1 MFKTGFKKS
10 LQIFT
15 SLGYLLLPGTC
26 ILCQAPSKRSLDLCL
41 ACEHELPTL
50 GNNCPQCALP
60 LETHSIQ
67 LTCGQCLQHPPE
79 FDRLQA
85 LYPYQMPI
93 ARLINDLK
101 FHERLANAQIL
112 GMLFAQKMESVYSIS
127 PSPCPLPQVVEG
139 KLEDKPDVIIPVPLH
154 KKRLQ
159 ERGYNQAL
167 ELARPISKILNIP
180 INYQLCQRIR
190 NTQHQMGSSADERRK
205 NLRGAFCVLGTAPT
219 HVAIIDDVFTTG
231 STVNELARCL
241 RTAGAQ
247 KIDVWTVARTILK

>member
-1 MFKTGFKKS
+1 MFKNKLKTS
-10 LQIFT
+10 LQIF
-15 SLGYLLLPGTC
+15 SKLGYRLLPSTC
-26 ILCQAPSKRSLDLCL
+26 ILCQAPSQRCLDLCL
-41 ACEHELPTL
+41 DCERELPTL
-50 GNNCPQCALP
+50 GNNCQQCALP
-60 LETHSIQ
+60 LETDSMQ
-67 LTCGQCLQHPPE
+67 LTCGQCLQQAPA
-79 FDRLQA
+79 FDRLIA

-101 FHERLANAQIL
+101 YHERLANAQVL
-112 GMLFAQKMESVYSIS
+112 GTLLAQQLVGAHCVRPHLGHAQRAPTIVSN
-127 PSPCPLPQVVEG
+127 PLPNI
-139 KLEDKPDVIIPVPLH
+139 IIPVPLH

-167 ELARPISKILNIP
+167 ELARPISKILDIP

-190 NTQHQMGSSADERRK
+190 NTEHQTISNAEERRK
-205 NLRGAFCVLGTAPT
+205 NLRGAFCAVNTVPA

-247 KIDVWTVARTILK
+247 KVEVWTIARTVLK

>member
-1 MFKTGFKKS
+1 MFKNALKTS
-10 LQIFT
+10 LQIFRT
-15 SLGYLLLPGTC
+15 LGYRLLPGTC
-26 ILCQAPSKRSLDLCL
+26 ILCHAPSKRYLDLCL
-41 ACEHELPTL
+41 DCEQELPTL
-50 GNNCPQCALP
+50 GNNCQQCALP
-60 LETHSIQ
+60 LETDSMQ
-67 LTCGQCLQHPPE
+67 LTCGQCLQQPPA
-79 FDRLQA
+79 FDRLIA

-101 FHERLANAQIL
+101 YHERMANAQVL
-112 GMLFAQKMESVYSIS
+112 GTLLAQRLHTEN
-127 PSPCPLPQVVEG
+127 
-139 KLEDKPDVIIPVPLH
+139 KPEVIIPVPLH

-167 ELARPISKILNIP
+167 ELARPISKILGIP

-190 NTQHQMGSSADERRK
+190 NTEHQTISSAEERRK
-205 NLRGAFCVLGTAPT
+205 NLRGAFCAVKTIPT

-247 KIDVWTVARTILK
+247 RIEVWTVCRTVLN